1 MQASVKFIIFSTLE
15 TMPPDVQA
23 VLPKLKDGCTVPHF
37 QSKAK
42 AKAQVNDITACTLHK

>member
-1 MQASVKFIIFSTLE
+1 MQACVKFIIFSTLE

-42 AKAQVNDITACTLHK
+42 AQVNDITACTLQR